1 MLIFLIRQPT
11 EHIFPDSFV
20 IVNEEKPSTII
31 AYTLSCHDYLAKLY
45 GAQDSASEFSVDD
58 SIVNGSTDLPM
69 PTESSIESSPMPA
82 SDIQETL
89 TRESGS
95 HMGYS
100 KSMQREN
107 LDP

>member
-58 SIVNGSTDLPM
+58 STDLPM
-69 PTESSIESSPMPA
+69 PTESSIDSSPMPA